1 MILISRRLQKQM
13 VDSNNNLETKL
24 NFSKRMLKFKNQ
36 KTTTIFPIAAIK
48 AKNNTYFLFVVYMLD
63 DMISY

>member
-13 VDSNNNLETKL
+13 VDSNNNLEAKL

-36 KTTTIFPIAAIK
+36 KTTTIIPIAAIK
-48 AKNNTYFLFVVYMLD
+48 TKNNIYFLFGVYMLD
-63 DMISY
+63 MISY